1 MTHNRGTVLA
11 VCISARRGMQK
22 SVVKQAELVAGH
34 GITGDAHAGPGH
46 RQVSLLAAASIEKI
60 KERGV
65 DTFHGIFAENIVV
78 GGIELVSLPVGAV
91 LSVGTAR
98 LQVTQIGKEC
108 HNRCA
113 IYEQA
118 GDCVMPREGIFA
130 RVTQGGVVAE
140 GDRIEVLQADIIIAD
155 GPHKL

>member
-11 VCISARRGMQK
+11 VCISVERGMQK
-22 SVVKQAELVAGH
+22 NAVKQVELVAGH

-46 RQVSLLAAASIEKI
+46 RQVSLLAASSIEKI

-65 DTFHGIFAENIVV
+65 DTFHGIFAENIVA
-78 GGIELVSLPVGAV
+78 GGIELMTLPLGTV

-108 HNRCA
+108 HSHCA

-140 GDRIEVLQADIIIAD
+140 GDRIEVLQPGPAAADRLNK
-155 GPHKL
+155 P

>member
-1 MTHNRGTVLA
+1 MTSKSGTVLA

-22 SVVKQAELVAGH
+22 KAVKRVELVTDY

-46 RQVSLLAAASIEKI
+46 RQVSLLSLSSIEKI
-60 KERGV
+60 KARGV
-65 DTFHGIFAENIVV
+65 ETFPGIFAENIVTV
-78 GGIELVSLPVGAV
+78 GIELVSLPLGTV
-91 LSVGTAR
+91 LSVGSSR

-108 HNRCA
+108 HSHCA

-130 RVTQGGVVAE
+130 RVLEGGIVAE
-140 GDRIEVLQADIIIAD
+140 GDRVELLTADIPAAAE
-155 GPHKL
+155 PNKP

>member
-1 MTHNRGTVLA
+1 MTGARGTVLA
-11 VCISARRGMQK
+11 VCISERRGMQK
-22 SVVKQAELVAGH
+22 SVVKQAELVLDH

-46 RQVSLLAAASIEKI
+46 RQVSLLAASSIEKI

-65 DTFHGIFAENIVV
+65 DTFHGIFAENIVA
-78 GGIELVSLPVGAV
+78 GGIELMTLPLGTV

-108 HNRCA
+108 HNHCA

-130 RVTQGGVVAE
+130 RVIQGGVVAE
-140 GDRIEVLQADIIIAD
+140 GDRIEVLQPDPAA
-155 GPHKL
+155 GGQTQ